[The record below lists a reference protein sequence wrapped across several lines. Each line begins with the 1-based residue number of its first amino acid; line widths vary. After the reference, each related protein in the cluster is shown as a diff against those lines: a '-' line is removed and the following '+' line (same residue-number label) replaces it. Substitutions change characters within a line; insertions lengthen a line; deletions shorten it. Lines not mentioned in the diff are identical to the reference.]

1 MLNGAAG
8 RHGQAATTT
17 TATRESDEDDGDDDS
32 DDGDDGNGDGDND
45 SDGRTSRGELR
56 QGPGTQPGNTRGGH
70 RANVTRAAAEPQGH
84 QGGWKRGQG
93 A

>member
-17 TATRESDEDDGDDDS
+17 TATRDSDEDDGDDDS
-32 DDGDDGNGDGDND
+32 DDGDDGNGDGD

-84 QGGWKRGQG
+84 QRGWKRGQG